1 MVQESDRANHTSIA
15 RSLQSGL
22 SLGAAGFGVKSDVIP
37 QNDGLMATVSNQLP
51 RAVFGNVTWQY
62 VEDVHLKVQNNKLS
76 TVSYKTFSGA

>member
-1 MVQESDRANHTSIA
+1 MR
-15 RSLQSGL
+15 
-22 SLGAAGFGVKSDVIP
+22 P

-51 RAVFGNVTWQY
+51 KAVFGNVTWQY